1 MSGPINVSLWACF
14 TMFIFSH
21 LSASNQFCGG
31 CSARAWWLRGK
42 FLASRA
48 TPRQQ
53 QPFFFPCC
61 ALPFIQNGLFPF
73 PRPPLS
79 SSVVDSYSIF
89 KVQLK
94 YPSVLGKHL
103 LSPPSVSRTS
113 LLPALFIP
121 ELHGSCHRGIVCCYV
136 WEGLCSLGGLESGDH
151 AFVIWISSTLLN
163 YGILSSPEV
172 NHGG

>member
-121 ELHGSCHRGIVCCYV
+121 ELLSPLLDLFYLFRVN
-136 WEGLCSLGGLESGDH
+136 L
-151 AFVIWISSTLLN
+151 FSSKVPKYPASKEIKLQ
-163 YGILSSPEV
+163 LSAL
-172 NHGG
+172 